1 MKVVVI
7 YDISDDNV
15 RLRVSKL
22 LEAYGLSRI
31 QRSAFVGDMMRARAL
46 DLARRLETII
56 DHETDVV
63 HMVFV
68 QPQNWPKTI
77 VIGKPLWA
85 RGVIDAVHILR

>member
-1 MKVVVI
+1 MKVVVV
-7 YDISDDNV
+7 YDISDDGV
-15 RLRVSKL
+15 RLRVSRL
-22 LEAYGLSRI
+22 LEVYGLSRI

-63 HMVFV
+63 HIVFV
-68 QPQNWPKTI
+68 QPQDWSKTI

-85 RGVIDAVHILR
+85 RGVIDAIHLL